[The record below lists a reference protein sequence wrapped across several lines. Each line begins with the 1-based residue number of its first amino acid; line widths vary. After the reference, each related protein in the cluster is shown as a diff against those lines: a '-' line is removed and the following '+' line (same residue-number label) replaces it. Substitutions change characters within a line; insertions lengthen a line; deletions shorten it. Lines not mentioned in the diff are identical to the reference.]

1 MFGSAEFSDIKVIKN
16 QTISQIEEAFSKALD
31 GLTGKAFKVN
41 IKNLVID
48 EDRNESHV
56 ELTIS
61 SESPF

>member
-16 QTISQIEEAFSKALD
+16 QTIGQFEEAFSKVLD
-31 GLTGKAFKVN
+31 GLTGKSFKVN